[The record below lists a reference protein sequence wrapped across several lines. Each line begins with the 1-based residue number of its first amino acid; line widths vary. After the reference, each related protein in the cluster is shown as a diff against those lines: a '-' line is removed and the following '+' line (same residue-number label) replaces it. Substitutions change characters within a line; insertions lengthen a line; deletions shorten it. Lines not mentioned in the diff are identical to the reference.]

1 MMPYL
6 FSGPMVI
13 GGLVYAAIKATDPS
27 VRERS
32 ARSRRKRR
40 RSRPAWYLTD
50 NRPSI

>member
-1 MMPYL
+1 
-6 FSGPMVI
+6 MVV

-27 VRERS
+27 VRES
-32 ARSRRKRR
+32 RSRRKRR